1 MWQLCSF
8 DRVTGCAQDDEL
20 DFAEQQ
26 KQAAIQHKQQWEHD
40 SAEKQRLLKMQ
51 DNHHQFQQQIV
62 SRRQGEF
69 EELQVCLQHLSVAV
83 TLASRAALVAAH
95 MLSHSQ
101 DG

>member
-1 MWQLCSF
+1 M
-8 DRVTGCAQDDEL
+8 QDDEL

-51 DNHHQFQQQIV
+51 DNHHQFQEQIV

-69 EELQVCLQHLSVAV
+69 EELQV
-83 TLASRAALVAAH
+83 AALTSKYVSACCRS
-95 MLSHSQ
+95 LRR
-101 DG
+101 GI